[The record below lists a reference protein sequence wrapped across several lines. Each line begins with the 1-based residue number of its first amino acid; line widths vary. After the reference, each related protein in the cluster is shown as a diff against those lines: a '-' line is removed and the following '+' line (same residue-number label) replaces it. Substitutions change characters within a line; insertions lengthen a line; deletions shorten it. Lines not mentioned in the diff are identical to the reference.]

1 MLAKNPGSEVE
12 PAAGWAEALPAAVAM
27 EFASVL
33 AAVEVVEMLLDAA
46 GIAPAEEAEFA
57 PTMVPSPMASPH

>member
-1 MLAKNPGSEVE
+1 M
-12 PAAGWAEALPAAVAM
+12 AM

-46 GIAPAEEAEFA
+46 GIVPAEEAEFE
-57 PTMVPSPMASPH
+57 PPMVPSPMASPH